1 MLSRAVRNFW
11 LSITGRNDA
20 PSQPSAVIV
29 HDPDAERP
37 RDLDDPFFDPKV
49 QSRMAEVIASSV
61 EKKK

>member
-1 MLSRAVRNFW
+1 M
-11 LSITGRNDA
+11 
-20 PSQPSAVIV
+20 IV

-49 QSRMAEVIASSV
+49 QSRMAEVIANSV

>member
-1 MLSRAVRNFW
+1 MLSRAVRKFW
-11 LSITGRNDA
+11 STIQGQRVAA
-20 PSQPSAVIV
+20 PQPPAMIV

-49 QSRMAEVIASSV
+49 QSRMAEVIANSV